1 MLVRLKDYYNDALDG
16 NLVLTKFLDLQEI
29 SEIKSLNKDGLKVYL
44 NGGYIEA
51 ERVRAVIQYAYYEEP
66 SQDDFNISI
75 YHATYNPEFTT
86 IGHRNILG
94 SIMSLGI
101 ERNTIG
107 DIYISGNNI
116 YIFASTEIEKFLIQ
130 HMPSINHQ
138 NLEFK
143 KVDKIDEV
151 HEQKEEIIN
160 VNVASLRLDAV
171 IARTL
176 NISRTK
182 AIEMIEAGLVFINHQ
197 EIKSVDKKCNLNEI
211 ISIRKYGR
219 IRILELLKTTKKD
232 RLLIKVGVKH

>member
-16 NLVLTKFLDLQEI
+16 NVVLTKFLDLQEI
-29 SEIKSLNKDGLKVYL
+29 SEIKSLNKEGLKVYL
-44 NGGYIEA
+44 YGGYSDA
-51 ERVRAVIQYAYYEEP
+51 ERVRAIVQYSYYDEP
-66 SQDDFNISI
+66 QLEDYMISI
-75 YHATYNPEFTT
+75 YHATYNEEFTT

-116 YIFASTEIEKFLIQ
+116 YLFATAEIEKFLIS

-143 KVDKIDEV
+143 KVDSIDV
-151 HEQKEEIIN
+151 LHEQKEEIKN

-171 IARTL
+171 ISKTL
-176 NISRTK
+176 NIGRNK
-182 AIEMIEAGLVFINHQ
+182 ASEMIESGLVFVNHQ
-197 EIKSVDKKCNLNEI
+197 EVKSVDKRCNINEI
-211 ISIRKYGR
+211 ISIRKFGR
-219 IRILELLKTTKKD
+219 IRVLEILKTTKKD
-232 RLLIKVGVKH
+232 RLVIKVGVKH